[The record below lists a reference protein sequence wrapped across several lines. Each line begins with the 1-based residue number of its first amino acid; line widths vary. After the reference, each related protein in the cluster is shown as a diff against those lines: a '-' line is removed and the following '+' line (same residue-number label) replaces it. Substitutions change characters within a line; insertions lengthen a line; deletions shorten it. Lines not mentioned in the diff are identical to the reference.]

1 MNGNDVFDDK
11 KFYRGLNQECI

>member
-1 MNGNDVFDDK
+1 MNGNDVFNNK